1 MELSVSLKTVN
12 EKWFLQTGKKIIEG
26 TEVKSRQ
33 QEIESTS
40 ADVVYDTTPVVS
52 LGSSRAPQRSV
63 QLPPAYS
70 AWVSSGTWPARVASP
85 IGLRPGPRR
94 GIK

>member
-33 QEIESTS
+33 QKIESTS
-40 ADVVYDTTPVVS
+40 AGVV
-52 LGSSRAPQRSV
+52 
-63 QLPPAYS
+63 
-70 AWVSSGTWPARVASP
+70 
-85 IGLRPGPRR
+85 
-94 GIK
+94 